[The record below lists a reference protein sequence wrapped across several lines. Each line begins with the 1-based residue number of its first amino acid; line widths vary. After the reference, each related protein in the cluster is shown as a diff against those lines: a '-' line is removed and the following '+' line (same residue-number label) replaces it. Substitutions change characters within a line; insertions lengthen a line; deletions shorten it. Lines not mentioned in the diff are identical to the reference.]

1 MSRATVAIA
10 AWLLALSI
18 GTIASAQP
26 TPEPKAG
33 AVTIPAPPVATS
45 SQAPMTATGTGAS
58 GATVVRVEQVP
69 PLTIQS
75 TGVGTGWTAKEVIPA
90 VAGGL
95 GFVAAIVS
103 IVVTLKINS
112 RGMAQRDSEFQK
124 SITQR
129 RNELELTLLQEKLD
143 KFYGPYLQLSETNAL
158 LAREFIS
165 RQPDRAFRTLPALL
179 DPERRKQLSGDKNDW
194 TIVSQIMRIDG
205 ELDRIIRRNAG
216 LVDSKFQEYLARVS
230 AHYRIIR
237 LAFEDKLGG
246 DPYGNFAKYYVYTW
260 QLDKVLKLEIKRL
273 QDRCRLLREQLTV
286 VHPPLE
292 PLSIPADL
300 SLEPWPD
307 PRKDWQAG
315 AARAVGSPGHVER
328 DPSDGAK
335 PKPQVE

>member
-1 MSRATVAIA
+1 MGAS
-10 AWLLALSI
+10 LLALSI
-18 GTIASAQP
+18 GAVAYAQP
-26 TPEPKAG
+26 TPEPKVG
-33 AVTIPAPPVATS
+33 AVTIPEPPPATS
-45 SQAPMTATGTGAS
+45 SQAPPMTGTAVS
-58 GATVVRVEQVP
+58 GATIVRVEQVP
-69 PLTIQS
+69 PLTVQS
-75 TGVGTGWTAKEVIPA
+75 TGAATGWSAKEVIPA

-103 IVVTLKINS
+103 IVVTLVINS
-112 RGMAQRDSEFQK
+112 RAMAQRDSEFQK

-129 RNELELTLLQEKLD
+129 SNECELTLLQERLD

-165 RQPDRAFRTLPALL
+165 RQPDQASFRTLPALL
-179 DPERRKQLSGDKNDW
+179 DPERRKRLSGDKNDW
-194 TIVSQIMRIDG
+194 TIVSEIMQIDG
-205 ELDRIIRRNAG
+205 ELDRMIRRNAG

-237 LAFEDKLGG
+237 LAHEEKLGG
-246 DPYGNFAKYYVYTW
+246 DPFGNFSKYYVYTW

-292 PLSIPADL
+292 PLSIPASL
-300 SLEPWPD
+300 TLEPWPD

-315 AARAVGSPGHVER
+315 AARAVGAPGYVER

-335 PKPQVE
+335 PKPQAG